1 MYASIKG
8 LCIFIMFSLL
18 AACGGG
24 GGDTEPQQTTNQL
37 QQSTNN
43 PSNTATTPNI
53 SCRLG
58 QINMN
63 GVCRSAENVCTA
75 DAEKIW
81 VRGYLDDFY
90 LWYDEIPERKVT
102 DYATPGNYFDA
113 LLVKDKDRFSYTM
126 SKEEAEGFFES
137 GLQLSYGI
145 LWAYDQDNYLRVRF
159 VEPNSAAAQAGVMRG
174 DYVASL
180 NNQEIN
186 TLSFEQIEQLL
197 KPQPLVQ
204 LSIKFLDV
212 GKGYYKT
219 VVLTG
224 QNLVTSPVPYYHVL
238 TNNNNVQDKVGY
250 LLFNDHIATATDKL
264 LEAVS
269 YFKQQQISDLVL
281 DLRFNSGGYVYVA
294 NELAAMI
301 GGNKTAGKLFK
312 HYVYNKKYSTDYEY
326 FETKSYPSN
335 QTLPYLNL
343 KRLFV
348 LTTKETCSASET
360 IINALSP
367 FMQVIRIGET
377 TCGKPYGMSGTN
389 NCDTVYFAINFK
401 GENAFGQSVPTT
413 GFTPTCLAYETLS
426 DALGNP
432 QEGLLANALYY
443 RENNTCFVNNSLQSV
458 KMANSTLIR
467 PLVKPQWQRNMIILG
482 DKK

>member
-1 MYASIKG
+1 
-8 LCIFIMFSLL
+8 
-18 AACGGG
+18 
-24 GGDTEPQQTTNQL
+24 
-37 QQSTNN
+37 
-43 PSNTATTPNI
+43 
-53 SCRLG
+53 
-58 QINMN
+58 
-63 GVCRSAENVCTA
+63 
-75 DAEKIW
+75 
-81 VRGYLDDFY
+81 
-90 LWYDEIPERKVT
+90 
-102 DYATPGNYFDA
+102 
-113 LLVKDKDRFSYTM
+113 
-126 SKEEAEGFFES
+126 
-137 GLQLSYGI
+137 
-145 LWAYDQDNYLRVRF
+145 
-159 VEPNSAAAQAGVMRG
+159 
-174 DYVASL
+174 
-180 NNQEIN
+180 
-186 TLSFEQIEQLL
+186 
-197 KPQPLVQ
+197 
-204 LSIKFLDV
+204 
-212 GKGYYKT
+212 
-219 VVLTG
+219 
-224 QNLVTSPVPYYHVL
+224 
-238 TNNNNVQDKVGY
+238 
-250 LLFNDHIATATDKL
+250 
-264 LEAVS
+264 
-269 YFKQQQISDLVL
+269 VL
-281 DLRFNSGGYVYVA
+281 DLRFNSGGYMYVA

-301 GGNKTAGKLFK
+301 GGKKTANKLFQR
-312 HYVYNKKYSTDYEY
+312 YVFNKKNPSEYEY
-326 FETKSYPSN
+326 FDTKSYPSN

-343 KRLFV
+343 NRLFV